1 MGFDIH
7 GMNPIVRKG
16 KKPEKPKGLYEGKK
30 IDEDIEKLK
39 DANRE
44 IGYKNGSYSQ

>member
-16 KKPEKPKGLYEGKK
+16 KKPEIPEGLYEGKK
-30 IDEDIEKLK
+30 IDEKIVDE
-39 DANRE
+39 
-44 IGYKNGSYSQ
+44 YY

>member
-1 MGFDIH
+1 MDK
-7 GMNPIVRKG
+7 V
-16 KKPEKPKGLYEGKK
+16 L
-30 IDEDIEKLK
+30 EDIENLK